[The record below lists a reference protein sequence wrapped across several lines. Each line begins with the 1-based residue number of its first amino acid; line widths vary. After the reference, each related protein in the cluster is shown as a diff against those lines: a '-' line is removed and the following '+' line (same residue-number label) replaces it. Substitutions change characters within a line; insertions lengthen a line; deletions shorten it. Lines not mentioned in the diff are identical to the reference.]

1 MAGKFECYTDKAG
14 EFRFRLKAGNGETI
28 LASEGY
34 TSKAACSN
42 GIESVQKNCLD
53 EECFEKK
60 TTDSG
65 KFRFNLKAR
74 NGQVIGTSQN
84 YESEAARDN
93 GIAAVGRAAPEAA
106 VVEAS

>member
-1 MAGKFECYTDKAG
+1 MAGRFEYYTDKAG

-34 TSKAACSN
+34 TSKAGCTN

-60 TTDSG
+60 MTDGG

-84 YESEAARDN
+84 YESEASRDN
-93 GIAAVGRAAPEAA
+93 GIAAVGRAAPEAP
-106 VVEAS
+106 VVEAA

>member
-34 TSKAACSN
+34 TTKTACAN
-42 GIESVQKNCLD
+42 GMRSVQKNCLD
-53 EECFEKK
+53 ESCFEKK
-60 TTDSG
+60 TTDGG

-74 NGQVIGTSQN
+74 NGQVIGSSEN
-84 YESEAARDN
+84 YENEAARDN
-93 GIAAVGRAAPEAA
+93 GIAAVGRAAPG
-106 VVEAS
+106 ASIDDLT